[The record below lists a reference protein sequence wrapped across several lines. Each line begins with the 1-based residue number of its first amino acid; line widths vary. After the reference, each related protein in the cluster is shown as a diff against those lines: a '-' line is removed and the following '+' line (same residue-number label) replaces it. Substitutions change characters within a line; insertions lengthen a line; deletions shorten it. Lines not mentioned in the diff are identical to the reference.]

1 VAWSQGLTSTPN
13 GGLASLI
20 SRPVAG
26 GINTTLSTGMSN
38 FKVGGGLVAWVEGT
52 SNTNA
57 QGIQTTTITG
67 LKVLNTNGTI
77 STLSTAPTSVLYGAA
92 NGVVVYGVQNK
103 TYTWSATT
111 GKVANQLIDTTPG
124 QVLIS
129 GSTMYFTQGT
139 SQAVYKV
146 TLQ

>member
-1 VAWSQGLTSTPN
+1 
-13 GGLASLI
+13 
-20 SRPVAG
+20 
-26 GINTTLSTGMSN
+26 
-38 FKVGGGLVAWVEGT
+38 
-52 SNTNA
+52 
-57 QGIQTTTITG
+57 
-67 LKVLNTNGTI
+67 LNTNGTI

-139 SQAVYKV
+139 SQAVYKSRFSKS
-146 TLQ
+146 